1 MLALLTA
8 VAVLA
13 GALCLLNLVLTL
25 GVVRRLRE
33 HAVLLAKLQPA
44 AAPNPMLAVGEQVGS
59 FETVTVDGHPVSRD
73 ALDGPTLLGIFSP
86 NCSACA
92 ERLPKFVDL
101 AGGYPGGRER
111 VLAVVVG
118 DEHGAA
124 AQVRA
129 LAPVAR
135 VVVED
140 ADGAISQAMGV
151 RGYPAFGVLDEGG
164 HVLSAGTNLD
174 LLDVLVGA

>member
-1 MLALLTA
+1 MSVRAGLSCAFRPGRLSGGFPMLALLTA

-92 ERLPKFVDL
+92 ERLPKF
-101 AGGYPGGRER
+101 
-111 VLAVVVG
+111 
-118 DEHGAA
+118 
-124 AQVRA
+124 
-129 LAPVAR
+129 
-135 VVVED
+135 
-140 ADGAISQAMGV
+140 
-151 RGYPAFGVLDEGG
+151 
-164 HVLSAGTNLD
+164 
-174 LLDVLVGA
+174 

>member
-1 MLALLTA
+1 MLAFLTA
-8 VAVLA
+8 VGVLA
-13 GALCLLNLVLTL
+13 GALCVLNLVLTL

-33 HAVLLAKLQPA
+33 HAQLLAMLSPK
-44 AAPNPMLAVGEQVGS
+44 APNPMLSVGERVGS
-59 FETVTVDGHPVSRD
+59 FEAVTVDGHAVSRD
-73 ALDGPTLLGIFSP
+73 TLDGPTLLGIFSP
-86 NCSACA
+86 DCSACA
-92 ERLPKFVDL
+92 ERLPRFVEL
-101 AGGYPGGRER
+101 AAGYPGGRER

-118 DEHGAA
+118 DEHQAA
-124 AQVRA
+124 AQVAA

-140 ADGAISQAMGV
+140 ADGQLSQATGV

-164 HVLSAGTNLD
+164 WVRSASTNLD

>member
-1 MLALLTA
+1 MLASLTA

-33 HAVLLAKLQPA
+33 HAVLLAKLQPT
-44 AAPNPMLAVGEQVGS
+44 APNPMLAVGERVGS
-59 FETVTVDGHPVSRD
+59 FDTVTVDGRPVSRD
-73 ALDGPTLLGIFSP
+73 TLDGPTLLGIFSP
-86 NCSACA
+86 DCSACA
-92 ERLPKFVDL
+92 ERLPNFVDL

-118 DEHGAA
+118 DEHETV
-124 AQVRA
+124 AQVAA

-135 VVVED
+135 VVVE
-140 ADGAISQAMGV
+140 AANGPISRATSV